1 MNKILEDP
9 SYSEPEYFDD
19 KILIEATP
27 HFNKEYDPYLRL
39 YSGRPPFNI
48 WTSTDTKMC
57 RISLLHPNTIGLDDE
72 DLTLTEDIVN
82 ILVRALSMKPKYKNT
97 LNHYANTVWESII
110 EDLNN
115 IHKDYDEDMGIIVNE
130 IPMNLSIPD
139 YYQLLK

>member
-1 MNKILEDP
+1 
-9 SYSEPEYFDD
+9 
-19 KILIEATP
+19 
-27 HFNKEYDPYLRL
+27 
-39 YSGRPPFNI
+39 
-48 WTSTDTKMC
+48 
-57 RISLLHPNTIGLDDE
+57 
-72 DLTLTEDIVN
+72 
-82 ILVRALSMKPKYKNT
+82 MKPKYKNT

>member
-1 MNKILEDP
+1 MRNFLNTAI
-9 SYSEPEYFDD
+9 S
-19 KILIEATP
+19 I
-27 HFNKEYDPYLRL
+27 
-39 YSGRPPFNI
+39 
-48 WTSTDTKMC
+48 DTKMC

-82 ILVRALSMKPKYKNT
+82 ILVKALSMKPKYKNT